1 MIRSLRFTD
10 LPALIMF
17 LAKRPRDEAR
27 PWRPRAGEGVWGLFS
42 LFRDLFSTGKGRHIL
57 VWVNQGR
64 LRGLVSSGCRGGP
77 RAWEVDLLQAPGDL
91 EMCLELLQRMGQAAS
106 QLGVEKLFLRLPT
119 ASPLTDLVKQ
129 AGFRQYVVESR
140 YRLQG
145 TLAWGMAAPQGL
157 RPVLPSD
164 EYSLFRLFTARVPAQ
179 VREAEGLTFEEWKE
193 ARERCRRELVSYGE
207 GGVLS
212 WLRLIEGRRFGEF
225 GALAGRDEEA
235 DSLVR
240 QAVGLLGGRRPVFCL
255 ARDFQTALRIALE
268 ESGFEQV
275 AEFSC
280 LVMQLAARIREPR
293 LVPLQA

>member
-1 MIRSLRFTD
+1 
-10 LPALIMF
+10 MF
-17 LAKRPRDEAR
+17 LAKRPRDEAT
-27 PWRPRAGEGVWGLFS
+27 PWRPRAVAGEGLWGLFS
-42 LFRDLFSTGKGRHIL
+42 LFRDLFSAGKGRHIL

-64 LRGLVSSGCRGGP
+64 VRGLVSSGSRGGP
-77 RAWEVDLLQAPGDL
+77 RAWEVDLLQVPGDL
-91 EMCLELLQRMGQAAS
+91 EMCLELLQRMGHAAS
-106 QLGVEKLFLRLPT
+106 QLGAEKLFLRLPT
-119 ASPLTDLVKQ
+119 ASPLTDMVKE
-129 AGFRQYVVESR
+129 AGFRQYVVEFR
-140 YRLQG
+140 YQLQG
-145 TLAWGMAAPQGL
+145 TVPRGIAAPQGL

-179 VREAEGLTFEEWKE
+179 VREAEGLTFDEWKE

-225 GALAGRDEEA
+225 AALAGRDEDA
-235 DSLVR
+235 DSVVR
-240 QAVGLLGGRRPVFCL
+240 QAVGLLGGRRPIFCL
-255 ARDFQTALRIALE
+255 ARNFQTALRIALE

-280 LVMQLAARIREPR
+280 LLMQSPIRIREPG